1 MRAHCP
7 FELRSA
13 RAEPWHGTD
22 QNSTVYTA
30 IEKARTA
37 LGYEIT
43 NITNI
48 SIKLECIL
56 LSPGNIDKI
65 PNCIFRPCLSK
76 SDFDLGLDL
85 FLKSDYLF

>member
-1 MRAHCP
+1 MRAQCP

-13 RAEPWHGTD
+13 RVEPWHGTD

-30 IEKARTA
+30 IQKARTA

-48 SIKLECIL
+48 SIKLG
-56 LSPGNIDKI
+56 LSYYHQVRVHNIA
-65 PNCIFRPCLSK
+65 
-76 SDFDLGLDL
+76 
-85 FLKSDYLF
+85 

>member
-30 IEKARTA
+30 IEKAPTA

-43 NITNI
+43 NITII
-48 SIKLECIL
+48 SIKLESIL
-56 LSPGNIDKI
+56 LSPGKGTQYRVI
-65 PNCIFRPCLSK
+65 
-76 SDFDLGLDL
+76 
-85 FLKSDYLF
+85 

>member
-30 IEKARTA
+30 IQKARTA

-43 NITNI
+43 NTTNI

-56 LSPGNIDKI
+56 LSPGKGTQYRVI
-65 PNCIFRPCLSK
+65 
-76 SDFDLGLDL
+76 
-85 FLKSDYLF
+85 